1 MFQPH
6 SLLWHYLWV
15 APNLLLG
22 VLACILWKRGLHK
35 EFQNFFLYAL
45 FQLAQCLVTYTI
57 DLLPSVSAKV
67 FWQVYW
73 GSLVVE
79 SILVFLLISDIFAN
93 ILGKYE
99 ALAHFGKL
107 LIRWGGALLIVTAT
121 GVAAYAPVQNQYL
134 PIHATHILEE
144 AMYIVVSG
152 LMLLLFTSVA
162 YFKLAWADR
171 VYGIALGLGLSACI
185 HLATWAILVNRPV
198 SNSTQNK
205 FDLINMATFHV
216 AVLIW
221 FYYLLAP
228 QKVQAAKTTISLPD
242 SNLAAWNRELERLL
256 HYDSRHRHRSRF
268 RSPGNAGGNSRSS
281 DPA

>member
-22 VLACILWKRGLHK
+22 VLASILWKRGLQR
-35 EFQNFFLYAL
+35 EFRSFFLYAL
-45 FQLAQCLVTYTI
+45 FQLAQWLAAYSM
-57 DLLPSVSAKV
+57 DLLPSVSAEA

-73 GSLVVE
+73 GSVVIE
-79 SILVFLLISDIFAN
+79 SVLVFLLISDIFAN
-93 ILGKYE
+93 VLGKYE

-107 LIRWGGALLIVTAT
+107 LIRWGGGLLIVTAT
-121 GVAAYAPVQNQYL
+121 GVAAYAPVQNLYL

-152 LMLLLFTSVA
+152 LMLLLFTFTA

-171 VYGIALGLGLSACI
+171 VYGIGLGLGLSACV
-185 HLATWAILVNRPV
+185 HLATWAILVNRTV
-198 SNSTQNK
+198 THSTRNI

-216 AVLIW
+216 AVLVW

-228 QKVQAAKTTISLPD
+228 QKVQAAKTAISLPEN
-242 SNLAAWNRELERLL
+242 NLAAWNRELEGLL
-256 HYDSRHRHRSRF
+256 HYDSRHHSRSGCA
-268 RSPGNAGGNSRSS
+268 GNAGRDSRSS